1 MRSDEI
7 VGDRANAVD
16 LIEKDGVV
24 ITIERGAGLRQ
35 DRGVF
40 FDAEMFRRVFG
51 AAQGPMVSQAR
62 PQSRLN
68 RSDRMRRIDWSC
80 PSLREVVG
88 AHSLNQTA
96 R

>member
-51 AAQGPMVSQAR
+51 RRTGPDGFTGTTPIEIEPLRQNAQ
-62 PQSRLN
+62 
-68 RSDRMRRIDWSC
+68 D
-80 PSLREVVG
+80 
-88 AHSLNQTA
+88 
-96 R
+96 